1 MRNSVLV
8 IMLSLIFVHCAR
20 EKSIEDTN
28 NSVSNSS
35 VNLIEA
41 HQEEIAL
48 VIREIIENKMP
59 EERFVVFETELYSSV
74 LLPEFYSNR
83 GFQNAWISHSDS
95 LHLVNDFIHFIEEIE
110 FHGLIPEQYQL
121 ESIKALRDTISNKKN
136 SFNAYR
142 IAQID
147 LLLSDAF
154 FMLSSHL
161 YHGKVDVEKL
171 IANWN
176 IRRNKPQLAL
186 DKKLEKLI
194 QEKDPFQF
202 MKQFY
207 PDHPGYERMVMEAK
221 TLKTKLEDD
230 YSINIE
236 LPEGKLFIDPIEDT
250 AYTKLIYEK
259 LHFLGYIE
267 NIPIKDSI
275 DLDLLLTSIKH
286 LQNAHGIRP
295 DGKVGKNT
303 INALNQPI
311 QEKINTLFVNVERLR
326 WLPDSLNKRHIMVNI
341 ADFTLDFISD
351 RDTLLRMRTVV
362 GKEYRE
368 TPIFNARMTY
378 IVFSPTWTVPP
389 TILKNDII
397 PAVAKNINYLKNK
410 NMKIIDANGK
420 EIDPS
425 SIDWQKAKARGS
437 IPYRIRQEPGAQN
450 ALGRVKFM
458 FPNKYNVYLHDTP
471 SKELFERDFRTF
483 SSGCI
488 RVDKPF
494 ELAQILIGDSLSWPA
509 DSIKAAMNSEKEKI
523 VSLKKPVEV
532 YIYYLSSWSDGK
544 SMHYRKDVYGR
555 DKAVLKALRDKK

>member
-1 MRNSVLV
+1 MRNSVLLV
-8 IMLSLIFVHCAR
+8 MLSLIFVHCAR
-20 EKSIEDTN
+20 EKAIEDTN
-28 NSVSNSS
+28 NAVSNSR

-83 GFQNAWISHSDS
+83 GFENAWISHSDS
-95 LHLVNDFIHFIEEIE
+95 LDLVNDFIHFIEEIE
-110 FHGLIPEQYQL
+110 FHGLIPEQYHL
-121 ESIKALRDTISNKKN
+121 ESIKTLRDTISNKKN
-136 SFNAYR
+136 SFNAYQ

-161 YHGKVDVEKL
+161 YNGKVDVEKL

-194 QEKDPFQF
+194 QEKEPFQF
-202 MKQFY
+202 MKRFY
-207 PDHPGYERMVMEAK
+207 PKHPGYERMVMEAK

-236 LPEGKLFIDPIEDT
+236 LPEGKLFVDPIEDT
-250 AYTKLIYEK
+250 AYTKLINQK
-259 LHFLGYIE
+259 LHFLGYME
-267 NIPIKDSI
+267 NSPISDSI
-275 DLDLLLTSIKH
+275 DLELHVASIKH
-286 LQNAHGIRP
+286 LQKTHGIRP
-295 DGKVGKNT
+295 DGKIGKNT
-303 INALNQPI
+303 ISALNQPI
-311 QEKINTLFVNVERLR
+311 QEKINSLFVNVERLR
-326 WLPDSLNKRHIMVNI
+326 WLPDSLNRRHIMVNI

-378 IVFSPTWTVPP
+378 LVFSPTWTVPP
-389 TILKNDII
+389 TILKNDVI

-509 DSIKAAMNSEKEKI
+509 DSIKSAMNTDKEKI

-532 YIYYLSSWSDGK
+532 YIYYLTSWSEGTII
-544 SMHYRKDVYGR
+544 HYRKDIYGR
-555 DKAVLKALRDKK
+555 DKAVLKALRNKK